1 MADKVKTEKAKAAK
15 VEKAVKAAKAP
26 KDNSAKVEKAIA
38 AAKRK
43 SGIGGG
49 NKKERKLRT
58 LLESARTKLNEKLK
72 QDDKTAG
79 GHKVTSNKLELMI
92 TVVGRHKAEYY
103 MDLIQSFDVNMQLVA
118 LANGTAN
125 AGMLE
130 YLGLADNEKAVIFS
144 VIQQNKLQDAMNT
157 LEEKFQTIRD
167 GHGVSFTV
175 PLTSVIGSLIYRF
188 LSNNR
193 MEAKETKKA

>member
-1 MADKVKTEKAKAAK
+1 MADKKADKAAKAIKAAKPPKDVKAEKAAK
-15 VEKAVKAAKAP
+15 V
-26 KDNSAKVEKAIA
+26 IA

-43 SGIGGG
+43 QSGVGGD
-49 NKKERKLRT
+49 KKERKMHT
-58 LLESARTKLNEKLK
+58 LLQSVRSKLDGKRK
-72 QDDKTAG
+72 QDERTNG
-79 GHKVTSNKLELMI
+79 RNRVTTNKLELMI

-103 MDLIQSFDVNMQLVA
+103 MDLIQAFDVNMQLVA
-118 LANGTAN
+118 LAHGTAN

-130 YLGLADNEKAVIFS
+130 YLGLANNEKAVIFS
-144 VIQQNKLQDAMNT
+144 VIQQNKLSDALNT

-167 GHGVSFTV
+167 GHGVAFTI

-193 MEAKETKKA
+193 MEAKENKKA